1 MVTQREIEKIFAITD
16 RLGIHRE
23 SVVVP
28 LGPRHPGRVRRM
40 PNGKIEIVVESQDD
54 FDQWLAGLEPE
65 LAKLAGPPGR

>member
-1 MVTQREIEKIFAITD
+1 MVTMREIERIFAVTD

-23 SVVVP
+23 SLVIP

-54 FDQWLAGLEPE
+54 FEQWLAALEPE
-65 LAKLAGPPGR
+65 LRKLAG